1 MNVGEL
7 KVPENNFLQ
16 YIEMPTKLLTKFI
29 FKLKVMFKSLQFMH
43 LNQINVMLSFSFAI
57 KNKSFYVKQ
66 IMDFFIFTTLQLSR
80 GYY

>member
-29 FKLKVMFKSLQFMH
+29 FKLKVMFKSLQLMH
-43 LNQINVMLSFSFAI
+43 LNKINVMLSFSFAI

>member
-1 MNVGEL
+1 MDWRGPRFKDDVPSDREINEWMNVGEL

-43 LNQINVMLSFSFAI
+43 LNKCNA
-57 KNKSFYVKQ
+57 
-66 IMDFFIFTTLQLSR
+66 
-80 GYY
+80 